1 MPVATHGAERPDV
14 REHPT
19 ERRDLTPADRSRPAT
34 LPQRGQHHLDTLL
47 AVGEAATRRVPAG
60 MGPGRTIGIGASRA
74 HARMVGHAA
83 PRAIRCEQ
91 QFASAEDRR
100 SPRWPARLSA
110 KLRGRMLVAVPN
122 ISEGRDLVVVGAIAD
137 AFASA
142 DARVL
147 DVHDDPDHHRAVVT
161 LAGGPG
167 TLAPALAAGARE
179 AVARIDLRR
188 ERGSHP
194 HVGALDVCPVVF
206 LDDARRGAAC
216 AEALA
221 AAADLGAAGI
231 PVFLYGELAGGRTRA
246 ELRRGGPAELARR
259 VDAGELRPDFGPA
272 RVDPAAGATLVA
284 ARPPL
289 LAFNL
294 ELAPPADLAAA
305 RAIAG
310 LVREGGAEGLPGV
323 RALGLEL
330 PARGGV
336 AQVTCNVEDHR
347 AVPLARLVA
356 AVARQARVAE
366 CEVVGL
372 PPRAAFD
379 GFPADLPVRN
389 RRTLEDALQA
399 AGITLS

>member
-1 MPVATHGAERPDV
+1 
-14 REHPT
+14 
-19 ERRDLTPADRSRPAT
+19 
-34 LPQRGQHHLDTLL
+34 
-47 AVGEAATRRVPAG
+47 
-60 MGPGRTIGIGASRA
+60 
-74 HARMVGHAA
+74 
-83 PRAIRCEQ
+83 
-91 QFASAEDRR
+91 
-100 SPRWPARLSA
+100 
-110 KLRGRMLVAVPN
+110 MLVAVPN
-122 ISEGRDLVVVGAIAD
+122 ISEGRDLVVVGAVAD
-137 AFASA
+137 AFAA
-142 DARVL
+142 GRARVL

-161 LAGGPG
+161 LAGAAG
-167 TLAPALAAGARE
+167 TLAPALAAGA
-179 AVARIDLRR
+179 AAAASRIDLRR

-194 HVGALDVCPVVF
+194 HVGVLDVCPVVY
-206 LDDARRGAAC
+206 LDEDRRGAAC

-221 AAADLGAAGI
+221 AAADLGSAGI

-259 VDAGELRPDFGPA
+259 VAAGELRPDFGPQQI
-272 RVDPAAGATLVA
+272 DPAVGATLVA

-294 ELAPPADLAAA
+294 ELAPPATLDDA
-305 RAIAG
+305 RAIAAA
-310 LVREGGAEGLPGV
+310 VREGGADGLPGV
-323 RALGLEL
+323 RALGLTL

-356 AVARQARVAE
+356 AVAAHARVAE

-389 RRTLEDALQA
+389 RRTLEDALDA
-399 AGITLS
+399 TSITLS